1 MSDTEDARFT
11 IARQAAELAKLLEDK
26 LNRLRRDLEQGS
38 VHSRHY
44 LNTGKEPPPAER
56 KRGSA
61 TFLYESLSNYDDADL
76 QFNNDI
82 HRLKSL
88 ITAVVALEELE
99 EKE

>member
-1 MSDTEDARFT
+1 MSDTEEARLT

-26 LNRLRRDLEQGS
+26 FSRLRRDLEQGS

-44 LNTGKEPPPAER
+44 LNMDRDPPPAER

-76 QFNNDI
+76 KFNNDI
-82 HRLKSL
+82 HRLKSF

-99 EKE
+99 

>member
-1 MSDTEDARFT
+1 MSDTKDARLT
-11 IARQAAELAKLLEDK
+11 VAREAAALAKRVADK
-26 LNRLRRDLEQGS
+26 FNRLQRDLEQGS

-44 LNTGKEPPPAER
+44 LNTGKEPPAAER

-61 TFLYESLSNYDDADL
+61 TFLYESLSHYDDADL

-99 EKE
+99 NKS